1 MSERARKSTASPDS
15 IAQAIVAGLEK
26 PTSFVY
32 REQVTTK
39 KGQMKP
45 ATEVKYLLDFAVLF
59 RGLHELSENLVFSR
73 SEMLAGLKL
82 LVDDAPDHWGFDKL
96 SQNHKNDWIGKM
108 DLRLRSACKDI
119 GQAQSTNKHTPWLVR
134 LLDGGLDRPRWDP
147 SALKQPATKKPIAE
161 EAWICDWSEKTGQAF
176 RKRPGKKSLPEYSSD
191 IFIAE
196 ADKGKEGALASV
208 KFDDGFVSTLAR
220 LPAAVW
226 EARMSAEVSLAESV
240 RSKWSE
246 AVESGRYEIVL
257 ALQKGR
263 NDIFKLRWVPIGP
276 EQAAQICQI
285 RVDTYGD
292 KELTLQ
298 KFTELA
304 KQMIEV
310 CSQWTPSTRPGI
322 R

>member
-45 ATEVKYLLDFAVLF
+45 ATEVKYLLDVAVLF
-59 RGLHELSENLVFSR
+59 RGLHELSESLVFSR

-147 SALKQPATKKPIAE
+147 SALKQPAAKKPIAE
-161 EAWICDWSEKTGQAF
+161 EAWICDWSEETGQAF

-263 NDIFKLRWVPIGP
+263 SDMFKLRWVPIGP

-285 RVDTYGD
+285 RVDAYGD

-304 KQMIEV
+304 KK
-310 CSQWTPSTRPGI
+310 
-322 R
+322 